1 MFEDFFEN
9 NAPAEEENPAAERR
23 EQIRAAVMTR
33 ISRESEEKKMKHI
46 HLRPLIIAAAVIS
59 VSTLSL
65 ATAYAAANNTAYDT
79 IIKPGDVTIYH
90 KAGEDWH
97 EIKETPSDSGNPPDA
112 SDVTIYQ
119 SDSDGEDWYE
129 IKQTPSDSGDS
140 GNSPDASDVTIYQ
153 SDSNG
158 EDWHEIKQTPSDSG
172 DSGNPPDAS
181 DVTIYHRADN
191 EWIEEIHEDSS
202 LEDNINSIEDII
214 IQIDQ
219 ESESGLYY
227 RLDDEETPDE
237 IINSMKQEIQEIE
250 RDIYIRLDDEDIPD
264 EPK

>member
-90 KAGEDWH
+90 KADEDWH
-97 EIKETPSDSGNPPDA
+97 EIKQIPSDSEESGNPPDA

-119 SDSDGEDWYE
+119 SDSDGEDW
-129 IKQTPSDSGDS
+129 
-140 GNSPDASDVTIYQ
+140 
-153 SDSNG
+153 
-158 EDWHEIKQTPSDSG
+158 HEIKQTPSDSG
-172 DSGNPPDAS
+172 DRGNPPDAS